1 MRWEYMW
8 GDRSDRLHEDDLAW
22 PRPAR
27 CVLPSTLLS
36 NQGQIPVCLHQYLT
50 VHWETKDRHGWVG
63 GRDGHAFSMR
73 PYFML
78 RRVVDAKTMHRSKTS
93 PALPPQ
99 NISCIPALKHLL
111 NSRNKTSP
119 AAKQLLHPRLSSPQ
133 QNKTSI
139 APDGRIPDAVS
150 PPPHSRNCIKI
161 KPRNLPCG
169 QSRGDELKA
178 AVSEWWCDGWLGLVA
193 DGAMKK
199 SGPRI
204 LWHQH
209 WSVCRRANVRW
220 PQNIF
225 LRSPDRW
232 HGYGIYFWIWICWL
246 LYVGICR

>member
-93 PALPPQ
+93 PALLPQ

-133 QNKTSI
+133 HNKTSI
-139 APDGRIPDAVS
+139 APDGHIPAAAS
-150 PPPHSRNCIKI
+150 PPPHPHNGIKI
-161 KPRNLPCG
+161 NLGTYCANK
-169 QSRGDELKA
+169 KA
-178 AVSEWWCDGWLGLVA
+178 ATMNQRQQCQNDGTMGDWGWWLMVQWRKV
-193 DGAMKK
+193 
-199 SGPRI
+199 
-204 LWHQH
+204 
-209 WSVCRRANVRW
+209 VR
-220 PQNIF
+220 
-225 LRSPDRW
+225 
-232 HGYGIYFWIWICWL
+232 GYYGISIGLSVAGQMSSDLRISLWGHRTDGMDMGYIFWIWICWL
-246 LYVGICR
+246 CT